1 MRISI
6 IDTVANLCFIYK
18 FIVVYI
24 PVSLKAVTVYQV
36 TKIPGWCSPQSTD
49 TIELML
55 RKMRTTCAEER
66 RVLIHSRQLSMRSAP
81 VNTLWKWLVN
91 CTPKI
96 SAVLGPQ
103 LPWSLLRAVLCEGGK
118 SWPVLVVLS
127 PMQPAAGVPQRDA
140 ASGRASPGH
149 SLWQIKFC
157 RTNRRPPWVT
167 AFSLN
172 YLILVIFLYMKLI
185 PLVILTM

>member
-18 FIVVYI
+18 FIVVNI

-36 TKIPGWCSPQSTD
+36 TKIPGWCSSQSTD

-66 RVLIHSRQLSMRSAP
+66 RVLICSWELSMRSAP
-81 VNTLWKWLVN
+81 VNTLWKRLVN

-96 SAVLGPQ
+96 SAVLGPWF
-103 LPWSLLRAVLCEGGK
+103 PWSLLGAVRFARE
-118 SWPVLVVLS
+118 
-127 PMQPAAGVPQRDA
+127 
-140 ASGRASPGH
+140 GRAGLSWCSVPRSPWGREAPGH
-149 SLWQIKFC
+149 SLWQLKFC
-157 RTNRRPPWVT
+157 STNRRPPRVT

-172 YLILVIFLYMKLI
+172 YLILVIFLYIKLI
-185 PLVILTM
+185 PLVILAM